1 MYVFV
6 CEDNIDGIFTAIYD
20 AWASH
25 FGHKNIYILSK
36 EPQNYELFCEYISV
50 KTSIEKSQKVS
61 NTIKTRCGYEVWT
74 FLCQAA
80 MAYEKQTTFDTSSLS
95 KADALYRTLLYAF
108 SMEKPEHIIDCLQ
121 NPYVLYLFE
130 LSRSV
135 SNEAHHLLGFVRF
148 KELQNHVLFA
158 KIHPKNLVL
167 PILGDHFS
175 DRLPQENFMIYDEN
189 RNLAVIHR
197 KGFSDFILVGT
208 ENLDKKILEQ
218 YSEDELEYEK
228 LWCGFFSSITIEA
241 RINPKLQNQ
250 NIPKRFQ
257 KDAVEFS

>member
-108 SMEKPEHIIDCLQ
+108 SM
-121 NPYVLYLFE
+121 
-130 LSRSV
+130 
-135 SNEAHHLLGFVRF
+135 
-148 KELQNHVLFA
+148 
-158 KIHPKNLVL
+158 
-167 PILGDHFS
+167 
-175 DRLPQENFMIYDEN
+175 
-189 RNLAVIHR
+189 
-197 KGFSDFILVGT
+197 
-208 ENLDKKILEQ
+208 
-218 YSEDELEYEK
+218 
-228 LWCGFFSSITIEA
+228 
-241 RINPKLQNQ
+241 
-250 NIPKRFQ
+250 
-257 KDAVEFS
+257 

>member
-1 MYVFV
+1 MYVFL

-50 KTSIEKSQKVS
+50 KTNMEKSQKVS
-61 NTIKTRCGYEVWT
+61 NTIKTRCGHEVWI

>member
-148 KELQNHVLFA
+148 KELQNHILFA

-241 RINPKLQNQ
+241 RKNPKLQNQ